1 MVGDDSLL
9 ATNPIHAEHV
19 FRSWTAGLGRHLI
32 DVMDAALIKSQLIE
46 DPIKPTDTLS
56 KIPIIRA
63 FDVRDVPGYSASS
76 LVKFFEEYD
85 KVSKIVNGMEKAKK
99 DGNVEEYFKL
109 QKQFGDFT
117 YYSDVSDDPI
127 NVGDQFFK
135 IVSPYQ
141 LHTDCVTHIP
151 GYKPYKDIIIPIAVS
166 DDVELFYYVCE
177 QRYKSRG
184 TQFQRGRQNKYFPS
198 YSNVL
203 REKPYEEYGVENVK
217 YGAISQE
224 WFQKHVSENVSR
236 SAYEG
241 ISIENTFAWSPGNAI
256 VQDSC
261 AIHGSSNY
269 NIDKIKWKIGLT
281 FHLLK
286 ADPNY
291 GKPIDGHFYTKFSR
305 YTKPL
310 IEA

>member
-1 MVGDDSLL
+1 MPKFYKS
-9 ATNPIHAEHV
+9 NPASVLPPDKDIIH
-19 FRSWTAGLGRHLI
+19 
-32 DVMDAALIKSQLIE
+32 
-46 DPIKPTDTLS
+46 DPD
-56 KIPIIRA
+56 IR
-63 FDVRDVPGYSASS
+63 
-76 LVKFFEEYD
+76 FFENEDEPSYMIENFIDEGEISALLNFFNQEYEENGENINN
-85 KVSKIVNGMEKAKK
+85 KILHINHPSRYELVREITHS
-99 DGNVEEYFKL
+99 KL

-141 LHTDCVTHIP
+141 LHTDCVTHIQ
-151 GYKPYKDIIIPIAVS
+151 GYKPYKDIIIPIAMS
-166 DDVELFYYVCE
+166 DDVELFYYICE

-184 TQFQRGRQNKYFPS
+184 TQFQKGRQNKYFPS

-203 REKPYEEYGVENVK
+203 RERPYEEYGVENVK
-217 YGAISQE
+217 YGAIPQE
-224 WFQKHVSENVSR
+224 WFQKHVSENVSL

-269 NIDKIKWKIGLT
+269 NVDKIKWKIGLT